1 MKKEFLYEPDYPYK
15 KHPLAT
21 GLSRKGYPI
30 TERTNNGLL
39 FPEGPKD
46 DIDIDQISDEDM

>member
-1 MKKEFLYEPDYPYK
+1 MKKEYLYETDYPYK

-21 GLSRKGYPI
+21 GLSSKGYPI

-46 DIDIDQISDEDM
+46 DIDIDQINNK